1 MAPPTV
7 PRFNEAMWVAG
18 YYLSFAVHTISMD
31 QGAFGPI
38 GGSVRDGKTF
48 LCSFDAK
55 RMEVGVAEGRT
66 WLESNPDH
74 LDRAVL
80 LFDGYYNLPDRKVDA
95 LCAEIVDY
103 AHPRQNLRVALP
115 YRPVTSA
122 AGLAIYRLKV
132 IFDNPT
138 DMNEVNSQILGQ
150 ALMDGFEAYSEGFD
164 IWKQR
169 RDESM

>member
-1 MAPPTV
+1 MAAPTV

-18 YYLSFAVHTISMD
+18 YYLSFAVHMISMD
-31 QGAFGPI
+31 QGVFRPV

-48 LCSFDAK
+48 LRSFDAK
-55 RMEVGVAEGRT
+55 RMEVAAAEGRT

-74 LDRAVL
+74 LDHAVL
-80 LFDGYYNLPDRKVDA
+80 LFDGYYNLPNRKVDA

-103 AHPRQNLRVALP
+103 AQPRQNLRVALP

-132 IFDNPT
+132 ILENEA
-138 DMNEVNSQILGQ
+138 DMNGETAQTLGQ
-150 ALMDGFEAYSEGFD
+150 TLMDGFEAYSEGFD
-164 IWKQR
+164 IWKQHQ
-169 RDESM
+169 DESI